1 MPKKFKDYLYFCD
14 LLGNPPQLRI
24 FNEDSYK
31 SIFSSI
37 LSIAL
42 IVVSVIFAILSLI
55 DYLQYKNPV
64 VVYSKNN
71 DKETNRT
78 ILLNET
84 LIILGLIDSNNFSRV
99 NKSVAYFVAE
109 LRIVYN
115 NKSTNN
121 IPLTIENCEFGK
133 NIDSKYMNSLNEI
146 NTDEINQYYCFSK
159 KDGELPLFYDPNLG
173 QSSIYVYSRIN
184 EESDYNGDD
193 LMLMI
198 INGNDII
205 EHEKKNYP
213 ISDNY
218 FTMTYTS
225 YSAFKFT
232 LTNYYFQFIKYE
244 SDEGL
249 FFPSFKTHNAKAF
262 SHMTNMFTNYF
273 YEGKPTH
280 IGTIMIQISKVN
292 FDSYKRSYSRLQS
305 LLAEVMSVISLLFGI
320 GETVTEILLKRKMSR
335 DIVKYLISKNLMY
348 KINSENEEI
357 NNNQKY
363 QNIEDSEIELTHAK
377 KNSDKIIVKNE
388 KQKNAINT
396 KIYSQRSRKNI
407 KKINSPINADD
418 FKTEQNINQVK
429 IDDIN
434 YFETI
439 NKLNYFDVFLS
450 YLCCKN
456 NNSKLIKLCDEFID
470 EDLCLENILSRIYE
484 LENVINILL
493 KIEQINY
500 NVNEHEKFKE
510 ISKCIYEIEK
520 EKLNKKE

>member
-1 MPKKFKDYLYFCD
+1 MPKKMKDYLYIFD
-14 LLGNPPQLRI
+14 LLGNPPKLRI
-24 FNEDSYK
+24 FNEDNYK

-37 LSIAL
+37 LSILL
-42 IVVSVIFAILSLI
+42 IIASIIFSIYSLI
-55 DYLQYKNPV
+55 DYLEYKNPV
-64 VVYSKNN
+64 VVYSKDN
-71 DKETNRT
+71 DKSTNRT

-84 LIILGLIDSNNFSRV
+84 LIILGLIDSNSFVRV
-99 NKSVAYFVAE
+99 NKSVAYFE
-109 LRIVYN
+109 SEMRITYN
-115 NKSTNN
+115 NKTNKN
-121 IPLTIENCEFGK
+121 ISLTLENCEFGK
-133 NIDSKYMNSLNEI
+133 NIDSKYMNTLNEI
-146 NTDEINQYYCFSK
+146 NSDEINQYYCFSK
-159 KDGELPLFYDPNLG
+159 KDGDLPLFYDPNVG
-173 QSSIYVYSRIN
+173 ESTIYVYSRLN
-184 EESDYNGDD
+184 EQSNYTGDN

-205 EHEKKNYP
+205 EHSKKNYP
-213 ISDNY
+213 VSDNY
-218 FTMTYTS
+218 FTMSYTS
-225 YSAFKFT
+225 YSSYKFT

-249 FFPSFKTHNAKAF
+249 FFPSLKTHSAKAY
-262 SHMTNMFTNYF
+262 SHMTNMYTNYF
-273 YEGKPTH
+273 YEGKLTH
-280 IGTIMIQISKVN
+280 LGTIMFEISKVN

-348 KINSENEEI
+348 KINCENEEI

-377 KNSDKIIVKNE
+377 KNSEKISVKNE
-388 KQKNAINT
+388 SPRKVVNS
-396 KIYSQRSRKNI
+396 KIYTKRSRK
-407 KKINSPINADD
+407 KNSPSNA
-418 FKTEQNINQVK
+418 FEFRTEQNINQDK
-429 IDDIN
+429 IEDIN

-439 NKLNYFDVFLS
+439 NRLNYCNVLLS

-456 NNSKLIKLCDEFID
+456 NNSKLIKLSDDLVD

-500 NVNEHEKFKE
+500 KVNEHEKFKE

-520 EKLNKKE
+520 KRLNKKD

>member
-1 MPKKFKDYLYFCD
+1 MQRKFKDYLYICD
-14 LLGNPPQLRI
+14 LLGNPPHLRI
-24 FNEDSYK
+24 FNEDNYK

-42 IVVSVIFAILSLI
+42 IVASIIFAILSLN
-55 DYLQYKNPV
+55 DYLEYKNPV
-64 VVYSKNN
+64 VVYSKDN

-78 ILLNET
+78 ILLNDT
-84 LIILGLIDSNNFSRV
+84 LIILALIESNTFTRV
-99 NKSVAYFVAE
+99 NKSIAYFEAE
-109 LRIVYN
+109 MRITYN
-115 NKSTNN
+115 NKTTKI

-133 NIDSKYMNSLNEI
+133 NIDSKYKNSLNEI
-146 NTDEINQYYCFSK
+146 QSDEIGQYYCFSK
-159 KDGELPLFYDPNLG
+159 KDGELPLFYDHNLG
-173 QSSIYVYSRIN
+173 ESSVYIYSRIN

-205 EHEKKNYP
+205 EHDKKNYP

-218 FTMTYTS
+218 FTMSYTS
-225 YSAFKFT
+225 FSTFKFT

-249 FFPSFKTHNAKAF
+249 FFPNFKTHNAKAF

-273 YEGKPTH
+273 YEGKPSH
-280 IGTIMIQISKVN
+280 IGTVIIQISKVN

-305 LLAEVMSVISLLFGI
+305 LLAEVMSVISLLFSI
-320 GETVTEILLKRKMSR
+320 GETLTKILLKRKMSR
-335 DIVKYLISKNLMY
+335 DIVNFLISKNLMY
-348 KINSENEEI
+348 EINSDNEEI

-363 QNIEDSEIELTHAK
+363 QNIEDSEIELTHRK
-377 KNSDKIIVKNE
+377 KNSETVTIKNE
-388 KQKNAINT
+388 NPKKENEAKIDSEKSKKNNF
-396 KIYSQRSRKNI
+396 
-407 KKINSPINADD
+407 PGNAAD
-418 FKTEQNINQVK
+418 FKTEQNINQDK

-434 YFETI
+434 YSETV
-439 NKLNYFDVFLS
+439 NRLNYCDVLLS
-450 YLCCKN
+450 YICCKN
-456 NNSKLIKLCDEFID
+456 NNSKIIKFCDELID

-520 EKLNKKE
+520 KKLNKKG

>member
-1 MPKKFKDYLYFCD
+1 MPKKIKDYLYFCD
-14 LLGNPPQLRI
+14 FLGNPPHLRI
-24 FNEDSYK
+24 FNEDNYK

-42 IVVSVIFAILSLI
+42 IVVSIIFAILSVV
-55 DYLQYKNPV
+55 DYLEYKNPV

-78 ILLNET
+78 ILLNDT

-109 LRIVYN
+109 MKIVYN
-115 NKSTNN
+115 NKTINN
-121 IPLTIENCEFGK
+121 ISLTIENCEFGK
-133 NIDSKYMNSLNEI
+133 NIDSKYKNSLKEI

-173 QSSIYVYSRIN
+173 QSSIYVYIRTN
-184 EESDYNGDD
+184 EESGYNGDN

-198 INGNDII
+198 INGNNII
-205 EHEKKNYP
+205 EHSKKNTP

-218 FTMTYTS
+218 FSMSYTS
-225 YSAFKFT
+225 FSAFKFT

-249 FFPSFKTHNAKAF
+249 FFPSYKTYNAKAY
-262 SHMTNMFTNYF
+262 SHMNNMYTNYF
-273 YEGKPTH
+273 YEGKLTH
-280 IGTIMIQISKVN
+280 LGTIMFEISKVN

-320 GETVTEILLKRKMSR
+320 GKTLTEILLKRKMSR

-348 KINSENEEI
+348 KINCENEEI

-377 KNSDKIIVKNE
+377 KNSEKITIKNE
-388 KQKNAINT
+388 KSNEVNNSKIFSQKSI
-396 KIYSQRSRKNI
+396 KNNFSSNI
-407 KKINSPINADD
+407 AD
-418 FKTEQNINQVK
+418 FKTERNLYKDK
-429 IDDIN
+429 IEDIN

-439 NKLNYFDVFLS
+439 NRLNYNDIILS

-456 NNSKLIKLCDEFID
+456 NNSKLINLCDELLQ

-493 KIEQINY
+493 KIELINY
-500 NVNEHEKFKE
+500 NVNEHVKFKE
-510 ISKCIYEIEK
+510 ISKCIYKIEK

>member
-1 MPKKFKDYLYFCD
+1 MPKKFKDYLFIFD
-14 LLGNPPQLRI
+14 LLGNPPKLRI
-24 FNEDSYK
+24 FNEDNYK
-31 SIFSSI
+31 TIFSSI
-37 LSIAL
+37 LSILL
-42 IVVSVIFAILSLI
+42 IVASIIFGIYSVI
-55 DYLQYKNPV
+55 DYLEYKNPV
-64 VVYSKNN
+64 VVYSKDN
-71 DKETNRT
+71 DKSTNRT

-84 LIILGLIDSNNFSRV
+84 LLILGLIDSNSFARV
-99 NKSVAYFVAE
+99 NKSIAYFESE
-109 LRIVYN
+109 LRIIYN
-115 NKSTNN
+115 NKTGKN
-121 IPLTIENCEFGK
+121 ISLTLENCEFGK

-146 NTDEINQYYCFSK
+146 NSDEINQYYCFSK
-159 KDGELPLFYDPNLG
+159 KDGELPLFYDPNVGESTL
-173 QSSIYVYSRIN
+173 YVYSRIN
-184 EESDYNGDD
+184 PNSNYNGDN

-205 EHEKKNYP
+205 EHSKKNYP

-218 FTMTYTS
+218 FTMSYTS

-249 FFPSFKTHNAKAF
+249 FFQSIKTHNAKAY

-273 YEGKPTH
+273 YEGNLTH
-280 IGTIMIQISKVN
+280 IGTIMFEISKVN
-292 FDSYKRSYSRLQS
+292 FDSYKRSYSRVQS

-357 NNNQKY
+357 NNNKKY
-363 QNIEDSEIELTHAK
+363 QNIEDSELELAQPK
-377 KNSDKIIVKNE
+377 KNSENITVKNE
-388 KQKNAINT
+388 SPKKEVNS
-396 KIYSQRSRKNI
+396 KIYTQKSRKKNFPSHI
-407 KKINSPINADD
+407 SE
-418 FKTEQNINQVK
+418 FKTEQNINQER
-429 IDDIN
+429 IEDIN
-434 YFETI
+434 YYDTV
-439 NKLNYFDVFLS
+439 NRLNYYNILLS
-450 YLCCKN
+450 YLCCETD
-456 NNSKLIKLCDEFID
+456 NSKLIKLCDDLVD

-500 NVNEHEKFKE
+500 NVNDHEKFKE

-520 EKLNKKE
+520 KRLNKKE